1 MNIYD
6 EKLHKIEEAEKKV
19 RIAKAKLFEAEKEL
33 DKTLDLVETE
43 LGLKEASAI
52 DSATEVTI
60 QSFRD
65 NSWITVNVNG
75 NLGGGEPMTFGSVE
89 EARNSSFFQ
98 RRIEKG
104 DIEGQNIR
112 IVNNT
117 DE

>member
-1 MNIYD
+1 MN
-6 EKLHKIEEAEKKV
+6 
-19 RIAKAKLFEAEKEL
+19 
-33 DKTLDLVETE
+33 
-43 LGLKEASAI
+43 EASAI

-89 EARNSSFFQ
+89 EARNSDFF
-98 RRIEKG
+98 RNRIEKG
-104 DIEGQNIR
+104 DVEGQNIR

>member
-1 MNIYD
+1 MNINYG
-6 EKLHKIEEAEKKV
+6 EQLSRIEEAEKKV

-33 DKTLDLVETE
+33 DETLDLVESE
-43 LGLKEASAI
+43 LNEASAI

-65 NSWITVNVNG
+65 NCWITVNVNG

-89 EARNSSFFQ
+89 EARNSDFF
-98 RRIEKG
+98 RNRIEKG
-104 DIEGQNIR
+104 DVEGQNIR